1 MSDTSD
7 TQVALDRQLI
17 GEILVRW
24 GHARDADDW
33 DTLAGCFHND
43 ATIHISWISDTAKNF
58 VTRSA
63 DMATER
69 QPGDHNKHYI
79 GGPWVIVSGDRAFS
93 RCHVDLLARVTID
106 GVQFDSET
114 WSRFFDHFGKARRQN
129 GASSSAPRSMKKT
142 ASTLSSRTI
151 CRPIFFDG
159 IDLSEY
165 PETCK
170 FLCFRLQKRGR
181 TPMKNILSVYSDEEK
196 ALKAEGERWVAGG

>member
-58 VTRSA
+58 ITRSA

-114 WSRFFDHFGKARRQN
+114 WSRFFDHFEKRDGKWGIVKR
-129 GASSSAPRSMKKT
+129 T
-142 ASTLSSRTI
+142 AVYEKDRLDAVE
-151 CRPIFFDG
+151 PHNMPADFFDG